1 MERRTRKRKPGLK
14 NAQSRPNN
22 LFPFRNQMI
31 LNLESFRKD
40 PVDKD
45 HEEKKSK
52 ATIKAIRDGQRDESN
67 ELTVGMVKSD

>member
-1 MERRTRKRKPGLK
+1 
-14 NAQSRPNN
+14 
-22 LFPFRNQMI
+22 MI